1 MAIINGR
8 GRIGI
13 RRPSAAAAP
22 SIILD
27 GLKLYLDAGNA
38 TSYAGTGTVWTDLS
52 GNGNN
57 GTLTGGVTYASA
69 NGGSLVFN
77 GTSYISRANFIGNIT
92 TFTVCHWINL
102 SSNQTTRTIFSNY
115 TGNGWVTGI
124 SDGATNVIK
133 FYLGGATLY
142 ATYPLLINTWYHVCV
157 TYNNGNPSIY
167 INGILNNT
175 TTGTISFAG
184 SLATNNDIGR
194 LGDGRQYFNGNIS
207 NIQVYNRAL
216 SAAEVTQNYTA
227 QEGRND

>member
-1 MAIINGR
+1 MAVQHSYGKTVT
-8 GRIGI
+8 
-13 RRPSAAAAP
+13 S
-22 SIILD
+22 
-27 GLKLYLDAGNA
+27 GLVLYLNA
-38 TSYAGTGTVWTDLS
+38 ADRNSYTSGSATWQDLS
-52 GNGNN
+52 GNGNSGSLTN
-57 GTLTGGVTYASA
+57 GPTFNGA
-69 NGGSLVFN
+69 NGGSIQFDGSN
-77 GTSYISRANFIGNIT
+77 DYISMRNFIGNVT

-142 ATYPLLINTWYHVCV
+142 ATYPLVINTWYHVCV

-175 TTGTISFAG
+175 TAGTISFS

-194 LGDGRQYFNGNIS
+194 LGDGRQYFNGKIS

-216 SAAEVTQNYTA
+216 SAAEVLQNYNASKSRFGLT
-227 QEGRND
+227 